1 MHYNKCLYVQATND
15 TQREWT
21 MAQLLGIY
29 KRQSVIERNWRC
41 CKDPRFFLDAIYLK
55 TPSRIDAL
63 LWLMSLALLV
73 YAAMEYKIRK
83 TMSENGMEFP
93 LFENKATQKPTLR
106 RVFQYVGNLRI
117 QVVKLP
123 DGKVYITNVDDV
135 MSKLLMKI
143 GDSWCWYYSADSY
156 CNLST

>member
-1 MHYNKCLYVQATND
+1 M
-15 TQREWT
+15 
-21 MAQLLGIY
+21 
-29 KRQSVIERNWRC
+29 
-41 CKDPRFFLDAIYLK
+41 
-55 TPSRIDAL
+55 
-63 LWLMSLALLV
+63 
-73 YAAMEYKIRK
+73 
-83 TMSENGMEFP
+83 
-93 LFENKATQKPTLR
+93 FENKATQKPTLH